1 MRRALQCPLNQKSY
15 CRYLCINQKN
25 LIQKQAEE
33 DKLWT
38 KTDQSKQLL
47 NKVMALPLP
56 SSIIQSTDMISYYNQ
71 RLNLTQPLT
80 DCEMRFLSS
89 LATFPLTLSHGIN
102 SIQQHTYSN
111 NNTSTTQ
118 SNSDISCLVIGA
130 RAEASLP
137 KLYWKKSLITLKSQ
151 QINNLTINMMGMH
164 LPLTVSTSSNSSK
177 STAALIRP
185 KPFQLSYNYQA
196 SDDPHNNLL
205 KRHLTVD
212 NLIDGRCSFH
222 EHPNINQLLS
232 THNLFVLFNP
242 GYGSISLQSSWE
254 PTIKRF
260 IESKKTGIRPVTVIA
275 TAHSLYDLNRD
286 IKQLNIL
293 SKRYGVDIEYI
304 IEPILNPYAS
314 TRVTYDD
321 REEVGARV
329 VTTNQYIYGF
339 RAL

>member
-1 MRRALQCPLNQKSY
+1 MMRRALHYPLLRKSY
-15 CRYLCINQKN
+15 YRYLCINQKS
-25 LIQKQAEE
+25 IIEKRTEQDKQWA
-33 DKLWT
+33 
-38 KTDQSKQLL
+38 KTDQCKQLL

-56 SSIIQSTDMISYYNQ
+56 LQLIQSIDMVSYYNQ
-71 RLNLTQPLT
+71 VLNLSQPLT
-80 DCEMRFLSS
+80 DCELRFLSS
-89 LATFPLTLSHGIN
+89 LATFPLTLSYGIN
-102 SIQQHTYSN
+102 SIKHTN
-111 NNTSTTQ
+111 NNTSTIQ
-118 SNSDISCLVIGA
+118 SNSDISCLIIGA

-137 KLYWKKSLITLKSQ
+137 KLYWKKSLITLKSP
-151 QINNLTINMMGMH
+151 QINNLTINMMGLH
-164 LPLTVSTSSNSSK
+164 LPLTISTSSSSSK

-185 KPFQLSYNYQA
+185 KPFQLSYTYQA
-196 SDDPHNNLL
+196 SDSPTNNLL
-205 KRHLTVD
+205 KRRLTVD
-212 NLIDGRCSFH
+212 NIIDGRCSFH
-222 EHPNINQLLS
+222 EHPNVNQLLN
-232 THNLFVLFNP
+232 TDNLFVLFNP

-254 PTIKRF
+254 PTIKRL
-260 IESKKTGIRPVTVIA
+260 IESKRPILA

-293 SKRYGVDIEYI
+293 SKRYGIDIEYL

>member
-1 MRRALQCPLNQKSY
+1 MMRRALHYPLLRKSY
-15 CRYLCINQKN
+15 YRYLCINQKS
-25 LIQKQAEE
+25 IIEKRTEQDKQWA
-33 DKLWT
+33 
-38 KTDQSKQLL
+38 KTDQCKQLL

-56 SSIIQSTDMISYYNQ
+56 LQLIQSIDMVSYYNQ
-71 RLNLTQPLT
+71 VLNLSQPLT
-80 DCEMRFLSS
+80 DCELRFLSS
-89 LATFPLTLSHGIN
+89 LATFPLTLSYGIN
-102 SIQQHTYSN
+102 SIKHTN
-111 NNTSTTQ
+111 NNTSTIQ
-118 SNSDISCLVIGA
+118 SNSDISCLIIGA

-137 KLYWKKSLITLKSQ
+137 KLYWKKSLITLKSP
-151 QINNLTINMMGMH
+151 QINNLTINMMGLH
-164 LPLTVSTSSNSSK
+164 LPLTISTSSSSSK

-185 KPFQLSYNYQA
+185 KPFQLSYTYQA
-196 SDDPHNNLL
+196 SDNPHNNLL

-254 PTIKRF
+254 PTIKRL
-260 IESKKTGIRPVTVIA
+260 IESEKTGIRSVIIA

-286 IKQLNIL
+286 IKQLNTL
-293 SKRYGVDIEYI
+293 SKRYGVEIEYI

-314 TRVTYDD
+314 TRVTYDE